1 MIREISKTN
10 QLTSKITK
18 EGAVRFD
25 DSKDLRVVLEMNKE
39 LEDFR
44 RDYRI
49 KDKKSH
55 VSAAS
60 VILTA

>member
-10 QLTSKITK
+10 QLSVKIAK
-18 EGAVRFD
+18 EGAVRND
-25 DSKDLRVVLEMNKE
+25 DSKDLKLVLEMNKE